1 MQTTPGPVGPTA
13 NVSRLLS
20 LDALRGVDMLLIVG
34 AEDVVTG
41 LSRASDGPAVQSLVR
56 QFTHKQWEG
65 FGFYDL
71 IFPLFVFLAGI
82 SLVYSLDKALEL
94 GGPGAALVRV
104 LRRAALL
111 YLLGVFYYG
120 GIAHGWDQ
128 IRWVGVLQR
137 IAISYL
143 FAAIIYLA
151 CRRNWKAIVGATV
164 AILVA
169 YWAIMSFIPTPGRE
183 QVSFAE
189 GVNLAN
195 YIDLHFLPGKRWD
208 GGWDPEGILS
218 SLPAVASC
226 LLGVLAGLLLKNPN
240 ITRPRT
246 AACFLL
252 VGAVLVLLGFTWG
265 LQFPVIK
272 KLWTSSYVLV
282 AGGYSLLLLG
292 AFYLVIDVWKLRRG
306 IAPLVW
312 VGSNALTVY
321 LVANIIEL
329 PRLAERLVGGE
340 IKARA
345 APWGEALVAVVAL
358 FLVLAL
364 AGLLYRRRVFLRV

>member
-1 MQTTPGPVGPTA
+1 
-13 NVSRLLS
+13 
-20 LDALRGVDMLLIVG
+20 
-34 AEDVVTG
+34 
-41 LSRASDGPAVQSLVR
+41 
-56 QFTHKQWEG
+56 
-65 FGFYDL
+65 
-71 IFPLFVFLAGI
+71 
-82 SLVYSLDKALEL
+82 
-94 GGPGAALVRV
+94 
-104 LRRAALL
+104 
-111 YLLGVFYYG
+111 LLGVFYYG

-143 FAAIIYLA
+143 FAAMIYLA
-151 CRRNWKAIVGATV
+151 CGRNWKAVVGSTI
-164 AILVA
+164 AILAA
-169 YWAIMSFIPTPGRE
+169 YWAIMSFIPAPGRA

-189 GVNLAN
+189 GENLAN
-195 YIDLHFLPGKRWD
+195 YIDLHYLPGKRWD

-226 LLGVLAGLLLKNPN
+226 LLGVLAGMLLKNPN

-246 AACFLL
+246 AAYFLL
-252 VGAVLVLLGFTWG
+252 AGAVLVPLGFAWG
-265 LQFPVIK
+265 VEFPVIK

-292 AFYLVIDVWKLRRG
+292 GFYLVIDVWKVRRG

-312 VGSNALTVY
+312 VGSNALTIY

-329 PRLAERLVGGE
+329 PRLADRLVGGE
-340 IKARA
+340 IKTWA
-345 APWGEALVAVVAL
+345 APWGDAVVAVVAL
-358 FLVLAL
+358 LLVLAL